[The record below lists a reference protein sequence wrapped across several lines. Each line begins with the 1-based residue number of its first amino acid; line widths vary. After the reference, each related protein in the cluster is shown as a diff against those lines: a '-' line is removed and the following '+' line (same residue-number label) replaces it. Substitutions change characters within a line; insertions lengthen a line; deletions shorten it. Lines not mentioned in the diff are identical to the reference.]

1 MAKQFPFIIIGG
13 GAAAFAAATKASEL
27 GVKTAMIN
35 AGLPVGGTCVNVG
48 CVPSKHLLE
57 VGNDY
62 YYPARNHFQAV
73 THGQSTFD
81 FKTAIAVKDE
91 VIDALRQ
98 SNYRKVLDGL
108 ENVTFIEGHAQFIA
122 ANEVEV
128 NGQVLRGEQFLI
140 ATGSSPQIIRIKGL
154 DRVQYLTNREALS
167 LPILPKTMIVIGSGP
182 LGMEFAQMYQH
193 FGTQVTVLERDERIL
208 MREEAEVSE
217 ELRRCLA
224 AESIAI
230 HTRAN
235 VERVSAE
242 GTVKIV
248 EARIAGERQ
257 IFKAEQLLMATG
269 VTPNTKSLA
278 LERVGVTTNRSGAV
292 VVNEFLQTSVRH
304 IWAAGD
310 VVSRM
315 PLETVAAKEGAIAA
329 SNALEK
335 TQKTIG
341 YTTIPHAVFTM
352 PQVASV
358 GLTEAQL
365 MERIGVCACRTVP
378 IAQVPKAKAIG
389 ETRGLIKMVI
399 DPETSVIVGVHMVAP
414 LAADMIHEATLTVK
428 HKLTVDDLIDT
439 VHVFPTLSEGIKI
452 AAQAFRRDISRM
464 SCCVE

>member
-1 MAKQFPFIIIGG
+1 MTKQIPFIIIGG

-35 AGLPVGGTCVNVG
+35 AGLPVGGTCANVG

-57 VGNDY
+57 VGHDY
-62 YYPARNHFQAV
+62 YYPSRNHFQAV

-81 FKTAIAVKDE
+81 FKTAMAVKDE

-108 ENVTFIEGHAQFIA
+108 ENVTFIEGRAQFIA
-122 ANEVEV
+122 ANEVGV
-128 NGQVLRGEQFLI
+128 DGQVLRGEQFLI
-140 ATGSSPQIIRIKGL
+140 ATGSSPQIAPIPGIE
-154 DRVQYLTNREALS
+154 RVKYLTNREALS
-167 LPILPKTMIVIGSGP
+167 LRTLPQSLIVIGSGP

-208 MREEAEVSE
+208 MREEPEISE
-217 ELRRCLA
+217 ELRRCLE
-224 AESIAI
+224 AEGLAI
-230 HTRAN
+230 HTRVN
-235 VERVSAE
+235 FERVSAE
-242 GTVKIV
+242 GAVKIV
-248 EARIAGERQ
+248 EARIAGENR
-257 IFKAEQLLMATG
+257 IFRAEQLLMATG
-269 VTPNTKSLA
+269 VVPNTNDLR
-278 LERVGVTTNRSGAV
+278 LDLVGVKTNRQGGV
-292 VVNEFLQTSVRH
+292 VVNEMLQTSTRH

-335 TQKTIG
+335 TQRTID

-365 MERIGVCACRTVP
+365 MERIGLCACRTVR

-389 ETRGLIKMVI
+389 EMRGLIKMVI
-399 DPETSVIVGVHMVAP
+399 NPDTSVIVGVHIVAP
-414 LAADMIHEATLTVK
+414 LAADMIHEATLAVK

-452 AAQAFRRDISRM
+452 VAQAFRRDISRM